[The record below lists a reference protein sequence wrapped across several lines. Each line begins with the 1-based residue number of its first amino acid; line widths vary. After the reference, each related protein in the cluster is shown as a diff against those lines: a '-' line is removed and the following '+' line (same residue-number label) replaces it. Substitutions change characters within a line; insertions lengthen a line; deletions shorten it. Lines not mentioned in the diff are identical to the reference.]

1 MVSRMHRRRVLR
13 DHGYSYLFVALPI
26 VYFVVF
32 LIGPLIASLVLSFA
46 RYDFLSTPEW
56 VGLGNYVEL
65 VHDELFWTALGNTV
79 FLMMGLPI
87 GIALSLLLAVAID
100 NTDRFKQFFKAVY
113 FLPGV
118 CSAVAMSVMWTWL
131 LSPQEYGLLNY
142 LLHFARLGPYNWIG
156 DPRLVKP
163 SLMTMGIW
171 GGLGWNM
178 ILFLAGLQAIPSDLY
193 EAAELDGASASQRFF
208 GITLPLLTP
217 TLLFVVVTSVIGAFQ
232 TFESAYIFSGS
243 NALGGVLHSAL
254 TVVMYVYYQ
263 GINQFNMGYACA
275 IAWIL
280 FLIIMVM
287 TVINLKILKPHDI
300 Y

>member
-1 MVSRMHRRRVLR
+1 MASRMHSRRVLR
-13 DHGYSYLFVALPI
+13 DYAYSYLFVALPI
-26 VYFVVF
+26 VYFVAF

-46 RYDFLSTPEW
+46 RYDFLSAPEW
-56 VGLGNYVEL
+56 VGLANYAEL
-65 VHDELFWTALGNTV
+65 TRDELFWTALGNTL
-79 FLMMGLPI
+79 FLMIGLPI
-87 GIALSLLLAVAID
+87 GIILSLLLAVAID
-100 NTDRFKQFFKAVY
+100 NTEKFRQFFKAVY

-118 CSAVAMSVMWTWL
+118 CSAVAMSVMWTWI
-131 LSPQEYGLLNY
+131 LSPQEYGLMNY
-142 LLHFARLGPYNWIG
+142 LLHFVGLGPYNWVG

-163 SLMTMGIW
+163 SLMGMGIW

-178 ILFLAGLQAIPSDLY
+178 ILFLAGLQAIPSELY
-193 EAAELDGASASQRFF
+193 EAAELDGASSSQKFL
-208 GITLPLLTP
+208 GITLPLLRP
-217 TLLFVVVTSVIGAFQ
+217 TLLFVTVTSVIGALQ

-243 NALGGVLHSAL
+243 NALGGVLHSVL

-280 FLIIMVM
+280 FLVIMAV
-287 TVINLKILKPHDI
+287 TAINFQILRPHDT